1 MPGPD
6 ERDTDDLD
14 SDGLDTDDLDTDGL
28 DTDGLDTDG
37 LDTDLLDDPAR
48 LAAADAAG
56 WLRAFASAGAQVR
69 EMAAVTAEAGVARL
83 ADGQPP
89 RALAIAGTGEAVD
102 LAQWVSVLAGWR
114 SPCPVVGLTTGEPEG
129 VLPAWLGAADLV
141 VIADL
146 GGGPQRP
153 AAALAE
159 AASRRGS
166 AVLGIGRAGGGLHER
181 CTWARAPF
189 VDVPEDRVEGAALW
203 SLLTPVLLLARHLG
217 IVETDPA
224 LAGVADALTEA
235 AELYRP
241 GSESFVNPA
250 KLLALQLAGSFPLIV
265 ADSPG
270 SRLVAD
276 RLRSGLARLAGLPA
290 GLMTL
295 PDGAGE
301 LAGCLAG
308 PLAPGPDDRDLFRDR
323 TEPGPRALRMVTVE
337 GCGGDTGAVRDLLRD
352 LLRNAEGRGVPVSSL
367 GTERSVPLERLAALS
382 ALADFGCGYLR
393 LGRPDPGRTP
403 ATMRG

>member
-6 ERDTDDLD
+6 ERDTNHR
-14 SDGLDTDDLDTDGL
+14 DTDDRDTGALGTGGLAGL
-28 DTDGLDTDG
+28 DRASDD

-48 LAAADAAG
+48 LAAADVDG

-83 ADGQPP
+83 AGGQPP

-102 LAQWVSVLAGWR
+102 LAQWLSVLAGSR
-114 SPCPVVGLTTGEPEG
+114 SPCPVVGLTPEEPEG

-153 AAALAE
+153 AAALVE

-181 CTWARAPF
+181 CAWARAPF
-189 VDVPEDRVEGAALW
+189 AGIPEDRVEGAALW
-203 SLLTPVLLLARHLG
+203 SLLTPVLLLARDLG

-250 KLLALQLAGSFPLIV
+250 KLLALQLAASFPLIV

-290 GLMTL
+290 GVMAL

-323 TEPGPRALRMVTVE
+323 TEPDPRALRVVTVE
-337 GCGGDTGAVRDLLRD
+337 GCGGDPGAVRDLLRD
-352 LLRNAEGRGVPVSSL
+352 LLRNAEGRGVPVSAL
-367 GTERSVPLERLAALS
+367 GTERNVQLERLAALS
-382 ALADFGCGYLR
+382 ALADFTCGYLR
-393 LGRPDPGRTP
+393 LGRPDPGRAP
-403 ATMRG
+403 GTMRG